1 MRIESVEITNFK
13 NLRYFRLDRVPQ
25 LVVLAGPNGSGKT
38 AVFEA
43 LRLFKLAVAGYLIS
57 GKEDPADLLRRFGP
71 VITTGQDSST
81 ITVSVRMTEAERQA
95 LNMAEERYG
104 SGLLSTKVSVHRGL
118 YRRIETVE
126 TNPYG
131 NFSTPL
137 QELFRGHSVTGAP
150 IGLLDHIPP
159 DRSFSRA
166 ATDAVS
172 FAHYEHRRR
181 EFHGLVA
188 ESEAKFHDLLGD
200 LVRMYFL
207 DMHERERR
215 VPEPHNY
222 MDRVRDIFR
231 YFLPDKEF
239 LGVEF
244 SEGLDSPPEIRVR
257 SGGVAHDIRQL
268 SSGER
273 EILMTYTHLE
283 KLQLTGSVI
292 LFDEPE
298 LHLHPTL
305 QRRVMEYLRSYVE
318 RGDNQ
323 VWLIT
328 HSEEIVGTTEYCS
341 LFAMTGRGEPAVE
354 LTADRAGRIGLLRQ
368 LGASVGLQLV
378 SPRILFLEGES
389 DAEILPLFFD
399 RLPDQVSL
407 VDTGG
412 KGNLMRLR
420 PAAMNLLD
428 RAIVEGRFYFVRDR
442 DVEEDPGALD
452 ELQEKHKGYFYTW
465 GRYHIE
471 NYLLDEDAIYHV
483 LANDPDIPTPASIA
497 DVAER
502 LRLISDELRDGVLAK
517 HLEARLNAEVRK
529 RVVLNVPEGV
539 KESLLKASD
548 RRLKRM
554 QSIFDRSAVEDLYTG
569 IEADLVSRWDAEWKS
584 LCVGRDVLLMYH
596 ERYVKHYLGYEV
608 FRNRIARKIRELGR
622 VPVDITNVI
631 TAVTADLPDSTTAD
645 PGGAYAD

>member
-13 NLRYFRLDRVPQ
+13 NLRHFRLDRVPQ

-43 LRLFKLAVAGYLIS
+43 LRLFKVAVAGYLIS

-81 ITVSVRMTEAERQA
+81 ITVSVRMTEDERQA
-95 LNMAEERYG
+95 LNMAKERYG

-118 YRRIETVE
+118 YGRIETVK

-166 ATDAVS
+166 ATEAVS

-328 HSEEIVGTTEYCS
+328 HSEEIVGTTAYES
-341 LFAMTGRGEPAVE
+341 LFAMTDRGDPAVE
-354 LTADRAGRIGLLRQ
+354 PVQDKATQVDLLRE
-368 LGASVGLQLV
+368 LGASVGLQLA
-378 SPRILFLEGES
+378 SPRILFVEGESDSALLSIFLGTHAENVSIVPTGGKRNLTSLSHVSLELLDTLIAEGRIYFVRDHDVEGES
-389 DAEILPLFFD
+389 DALD
-399 RLPDQVSL
+399 RLSQRH
-407 VDTGG
+407 
-412 KGNLMRLR
+412 K
-420 PAAMNLLD
+420 D
-428 RAIVEGRFYFVRDR
+428 RFFVWD
-442 DVEEDPGALD
+442 
-452 ELQEKHKGYFYTW
+452 
-465 GRYHIE
+465 RYHIE
-471 NYLLDEDAIYHV
+471 NYLLDEECIYRV
-483 LANDPDIPTPASIA
+483 LAGVPEIVSPQSQAAIGARLLELASECIDNLLA
-497 DVAER
+497 MRLEVRLRPLLGKRLGIRASEGVRTSLLSAAAER
-502 LRLISDELRDGVLAK
+502 VRETAEALNQENLERLYSE
-517 HLEARLNAEVRK
+517 EV
-529 RVVLNVPEGV
+529 
-539 KESLLKASD
+539 D
-548 RRLKRM
+548 
-554 QSIFDRSAVEDLYTG
+554 DLT
-569 IEADLVSRWDAEWKS
+569 SRWRAEWKK
-584 LCVGRDVLLMYH
+584 LCIGRDVLRAYH
-596 ERYVKHYLGYEV
+596 TRHVHPHLGYER
-608 FRNRIARKIRELGR
+608 FRNEVARKLHELGR
-622 VPVDITNVI
+622 VPDPILNLIDSVTSDIPGSTN
-631 TAVTADLPDSTTAD
+631 T
-645 PGGAYAD
+645 GGTK